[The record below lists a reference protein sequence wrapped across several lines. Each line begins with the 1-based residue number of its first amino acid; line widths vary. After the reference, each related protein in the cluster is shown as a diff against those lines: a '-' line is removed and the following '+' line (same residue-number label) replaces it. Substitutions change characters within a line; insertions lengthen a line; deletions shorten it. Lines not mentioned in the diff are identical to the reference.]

1 MKSTPLVNMSVDGF
15 LGVGVRPYNASGDTD
30 SNASGDTDSKASAGP
45 LIGGV
50 TGGFIIFVFACIA
63 ATHSNSDSIYSA
75 CGHTL
80 RNFLIAGLVLP
91 SILIVVVL
99 LVALVALLVG
109 WKLGSINSQVGT
121 ALKSKEEVNAAL
133 KSAVNTSITVLIF
146 LSLCSISFAVGAACL
161 GGFSIS
167 ESVIAM
173 GNSDCMSAMS
183 NTTDGINSPSANT
196 GSPLLAI
203 MAVVQGIGYC
213 FTALGFTMGFVI
225 SIVYL
230 GAACFASNH

>member
-15 LGVGVRPYNASGDTD
+15 LGVGVHAS
-30 SNASGDTDSKASAGP
+30 SNDGSGDTDSKASEGQ
-45 LIGGV
+45 LIVG
-50 TGGFIIFVFACIA
+50 TGGFIIFVFTCIA

-80 RNFLIAGLVLP
+80 RNLLIADLVMP
-91 SILIVVVL
+91 VVLIVVL
-99 LVALVALLVG
+99 LLFICLEWCFCIGKIQSMKNIFKAKVKPSELP
-109 WKLGSINSQVGT
+109 
-121 ALKSKEEVNAAL
+121 
-133 KSAVNTSITVLIF
+133 SITVLIF
-146 LSLCSISFAVGAACL
+146 VLFVYISIAVGAACL

-183 NTTDGINSPSANT
+183 NTTDGINSPSANI

-203 MAVVQGIGYC
+203 MAMIQGLLYC
-213 FTALGFTMGFVI
+213 YTAFSFTVGIFGLMGV
-225 SIVYL
+225 
-230 GAACFASNH
+230 ACFAYNQ